1 MSRWS
6 KLFGTPTDA
15 ARTIVEK
22 DLLYDLL
29 DRCDGCP
36 KYTEECL
43 NVGSIC
49 QMESFEAMLEWL
61 EGEDA

>member
-22 DLLYDLL
+22 GLLYDLL
-29 DRCDGCP
+29 DQCDGCP

-43 NVGSIC
+43 DVGGIC
-49 QMESFEAMLEWL
+49 QMNSFESIVEWL
-61 EGEDA
+61 EGDE